1 MEGSLVGAFVSGE
14 VLGHMLKV
22 STQRKIKQSSFVLKR
37 KNKNKNKNKKVFAD
51 IDYAS
56 KTPRGVAQK
65 HDQITREL
73 QLFRAAGWPGDLDSK
88 VLADNEPKYR
98 RAILGWVWQII
109 CYDQLNRFGG
119 RQGSADN
126 TNDIYRWVDRYL
138 ADHYDDVDPGDALKG
153 LSAFQDGKLLTY
165 LVHRTDPNAINLD
178 GMYEDPVEEVTDR
191 AINSA
196 AKLGVPTLV
205 DHEDIIGAPNDKSL
219 VTYLTAFRDTVEKK
233 DREIYQWVD
242 KYLDGKYSDIP
253 DGYAEK
259 GPESFK
265 DGRLLDYLVHKTD
278 PDAIDLS
285 AQREKQPRDR
295 VNSSLDAAKDLL
307 KISPRLNG
315 DDVVKGNEEKL
326 KRYLNQF
333 RNALKD
339 KEDADR
345 RARAAAAAK
354 AEDDERR
361 RREAE
366 RKAAE
371 EEEER
376 RRREAERRAAEEEA
390 ERRRR
395 EAERRAAEEEA
406 ERRRKEAERRAAE
419 EEADRRRRS
428 AERRA
433 AEEEEERRR
442 REAARRAAEEE
453 EERRRREAITGVR
466 NIWPQQVLIAQLR
479 ECVIFPEF
487 DSAADARQTRMYGPG
502 LEHAKVGAPATFTIE
517 TRNRAGQPVRTG
529 GHPFKLVVEGPGP
542 GQDPEI
548 QSIVDNEDGTF
559 SAKYVPKASGTH
571 TVRVTLLG
579 ENVAQSPVRVFA
591 EPTDDGLER
600 GLEDDLDDLRK
611 ILEAIAREIARDDRN
626 LNKLPKIIKK
636 LEQVGLTNEDAR
648 DLAQEVGE
656 EDKPRLDDFLR
667 HLVDA
672 KDRAFNMLDNPRMT
686 KSEIRKQLTPMIKQ
700 LVGNMDDWADDY
712 GDVMDKIKNLKPS
725 RKNGNQRQRVH
736 LWIHRKGVPVPQHI
750 MVTTNKPNTMNYRRH
765 IRVDASKGFYDTHAD
780 PAGYLD
786 GLLGLTSELKLQKI
800 DSRDRYLTGTKDDDS
815 ELVADP
821 TVDPDAYIVNDKGE
835 RVLPS
840 KEALLIEGGLQNQKG
855 QTVYGFLYGNLL
867 AITQVV
873 NNGEK
878 YILRSIIK
886 FDSVTPN
893 YNGNPKSFL
902 VASSKGKERWF
913 TTKSKEVAA
922 AWVSNISAAIRSKKG
937 AF

>member
-1 MEGSLVGAFVSGE
+1 
-14 VLGHMLKV
+14 
-22 STQRKIKQSSFVLKR
+22 
-37 KNKNKNKNKKVFAD
+37 
-51 IDYAS
+51 
-56 KTPRGVAQK
+56 
-65 HDQITREL
+65 
-73 QLFRAAGWPGDLDSK
+73 
-88 VLADNEPKYR
+88 VLADNEMKYR

-109 CYDQLNRFGG
+109 CFDQLNRFGG
-119 RQGSADN
+119 RSADS

-138 ADHYDDVDPGDALKG
+138 ADNYDDVERGDALKG
-153 LSAFQDGKLLTY
+153 LSAFQDGKLLSY
-165 LVHRTDPNAINLD
+165 LVHRTDPGAIDLS

-196 AKLGVPTLV
+196 ANKLGVPALV

-219 VTYLTAFRDTVEKK
+219 VTYLTAFRDTVEKR
-233 DREIYQWVD
+233 DREIYEWVD
-242 KYLDGKYSDIP
+242 KYLDGAYP
-253 DGYAEK
+253 DVPADYAQK

-278 PDAIDLS
+278 PKAINL
-285 AQREKQPRDR
+285 AEQRDKQPRDR
-295 VNSSLDAAKDLL
+295 VNSSVDAAKKMLEINP
-307 KISPRLNG
+307 KLNG

-326 KRYLNQF
+326 KRYLNDF

-339 KEDADR
+339 KEEKDAQ
-345 RARAAAAAK
+345 
-354 AEDDERR
+354 EERK
-361 RREAE
+361 RREA
-366 RKAAE
+366 A

-390 ERRRR
+390 ERKRR
-395 EAERRAAEEEA
+395 EAERRAAEEEE
-406 ERRRKEAERRAAE
+406 ERRRKEAARKAAE
-419 EEADRRRRS
+419 EEEERRRRE
-428 AERRA
+428 AARKAAEEEEERRRREAARKA

-442 REAARRAAEEE
+442 REAARRAEEE
-453 EERRRREAITGVR
+453 EEARKRREAITGVR
-466 NIWPQQVLIAQLR
+466 NIWPQQILVAQLR
-479 ECVIFPEF
+479 ECVVFPEF
-487 DSAADARQTRMYGPG
+487 DSNADARQTRMYGPG
-502 LEHAKVGAPATFTIE
+502 LEKAKVGAPATFTIE
-517 TRNRAGQPVRTG
+517 TRNRAGQPVRSG
-529 GHPFKLVVEGPGP
+529 GHPFKLVVEGPAP
-542 GQDPEI
+542 GQDPDV
-548 QSIVDNEDGTF
+548 QSIVDNQDGTF
-559 SAKYVPKASGTH
+559 TAKYIPKASGTH

-591 EPTDDGLER
+591 EPSGDDLER
-600 GLEDDLDDLRK
+600 GLDDDLDDLRK

-626 LNKLPKIIKK
+626 LNKLPKIVKK

-656 EDKPRLDDFLR
+656 EDHPRLDDFLR
-667 HLVDA
+667 HLIA
-672 KDRAFNMLDNPRMT
+672 KKDEAFNVLDNPRMT

-712 GDVMDKIKNLKPS
+712 ADVMDKIKNLKPS
-725 RKNGNQRQRVH
+725 RKGGNQRQRVH

-786 GLLGLTSELKLQKI
+786 GLLGLTTELKLQKI
-800 DSRDRYLTGTKDDDS
+800 DSRDRYLTGGNDEDS
-815 ELVADP
+815 DLVAERTTDP
-821 TVDPDAYIVNDKGE
+821 EAFIVNDKGE
-835 RVLPS
+835 RILPS
-840 KEALLIEGGLQNQKG
+840 KEPLLLEGGLQNQKG
-855 QTVYGFLYGNLL
+855 QTVYGFLYSNLL

-893 YNGNPKSFL
+893 YNGNPKVFL
-902 VASSKGKERWF
+902 VTSAKKERAF
-913 TTKSKEVAA
+913 STKSKEVAA
-922 AWVSNISAAIRSKKG
+922 TWVSNITAAIKAKKG